1 MTDLSPAV
9 QQPFLV
15 VGEALVDVVDRTA
28 LGDSEPQRHPGGSPL
43 NVAVGLAR
51 LGHVARFATRI
62 GDDADGAAVR
72 AHVEHD
78 GVRLEPGS
86 LVPGRTATSTA
97 VLDTSGA
104 AQYEFDIV
112 NELPAIDPTGAA
124 HLHTGSIGA
133 ALRPGRDTVRA
144 AVLAARGTAVTTS
157 YDPNLRPRIIGPA
170 DDERPGVEE
179 LVAACDVVKASDE
192 DLAWLYPG
200 EEVAAVLARW
210 ARLGPALVIVTRGDE
225 GALAARAAA
234 PDDALAV

>member
-112 NELPAIDPTGAA
+112 NEPARDRPHRCGPPAHRLDRCGAA
-124 HLHTGSIGA
+124 PGPRHRARGGA
-133 ALRPGRDTVRA
+133 GRAGHGGHHVVRPQPAPAHHRPGRRRA
-144 AVLAARGTAVTTS
+144 TRRRGASWRRATS
-157 YDPNLRPRIIGPA
+157 
-170 DDERPGVEE
+170 
-179 LVAACDVVKASDE
+179 
-192 DLAWLYPG
+192 
-200 EEVAAVLARW
+200 
-210 ARLGPALVIVTRGDE
+210 
-225 GALAARAAA
+225 
-234 PDDALAV
+234 